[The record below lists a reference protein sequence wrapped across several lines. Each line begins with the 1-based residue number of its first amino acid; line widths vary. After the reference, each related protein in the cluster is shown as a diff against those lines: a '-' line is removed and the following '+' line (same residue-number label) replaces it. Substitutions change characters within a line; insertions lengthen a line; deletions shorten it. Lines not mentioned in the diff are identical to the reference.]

1 MILEG
6 CGCWSGGV
14 ELQLL
19 VSTWRVQNV
28 NTSRHWDD
36 LILSRSHGERVD
48 KWPES
53 TVRSFSSTSLWSS
66 TPIHSH
72 ALSLYS
78 ALHIML
84 LIYLFSYYTY
94 TGMIIRYSTTIVLL
108 ICFRNVEHACIQKHY
123 SFAKMIAV
131 WTPQG
136 MAYLR
141 GAGRP
146 QDPVLAAEWLGGVQF
161 VFIEKMIRM
170 RNMFQYV
177 LMFSTWI
184 LTFLIQKFMH
194 HLMFAV
200 FVCLCVEPMVD
211 KYRSHSRFSKG

>member
-6 CGCWSGGV
+6 CGCWSGGA

-146 QDPVLAAEWLGGVQF
+146 QDPSPRSWVARRGTVCIYWKDDPDAKYVSICF
-161 VFIEKMIRM
+161 NVFNLDPDLFNPKV
-170 RNMFQYV
+170 YAP
-177 LMFSTWI
+177 S
-184 LTFLIQKFMH
+184 H
-194 HLMFAV
+194 
-200 FVCLCVEPMVD
+200 VCCVCVPV
-211 KYRSHSRFSKG
+211 RWANGW